1 MISKTQI
8 EQVVRAIVENY
19 QPEQVIL
26 FGSYASGAARE
37 DSDLDL
43 AVVKNT
49 SQPFFKR
56 GSEVRMAIRQAGQVH
71 YFSKDILVFT
81 PEEMKRQKED
91 KYSIVHEILTKGK
104 TLYDRSK
111 SARLGRQS

>member
-1 MISKTQI
+1 MVISDAQI
-8 EQVVRAIVENY
+8 AAVVQAIVENY

-26 FGSYASGAARE
+26 FGSYAAGKAGN

-43 AVVKNT
+43 AIVKKT
-49 SQPFFKR
+49 SQPWIKR
-56 GSEVRMAIRQAGQVH
+56 GSEVRMAIRKAGQIH

-81 PEEMKRQKED
+81 PEEISSQQHD
-91 KYSIVHEILTKGK
+91 KFSLVHEILTTGK

-111 SARLGRQS
+111 SARLGN